1 MENAS
6 KALIIAASVFIALMI
21 LGALLLMFNNLS
33 NYQNVGTQTTR
44 EAQVIE
50 FNNQY
55 TSYDRKNVRGSDLYS
70 LLNRAIDYNKRK
82 STAGTG
88 KDEGQYIAY
97 QPMEIT
103 FDLNN
108 KRNQFYAT
116 TETGFRHL
124 ITDNSYTV
132 SGNSNSFENSISNTI
147 KGLED
152 KYGAKAITDLATGKD
167 SIFIA
172 NNSSEDEKKI
182 ALESYNKAVP
192 ASQVAR
198 NWNDLNSHKND
209 VYQYYEYVQFKRARF
224 DCTSTTYD
232 ENNGRILS
240 MNFVFTGKFE

>member
-108 KRNQFYAT
+108 KRNQFMLLQ
-116 TETGFRHL
+116 EQ
-124 ITDNSYTV
+124 
-132 SGNSNSFENSISNTI
+132 
-147 KGLED
+147 
-152 KYGAKAITDLATGKD
+152 DLD
-167 SIFIA
+167 I
-172 NNSSEDEKKI
+172 
-182 ALESYNKAVP
+182 
-192 ASQVAR
+192 
-198 NWNDLNSHKND
+198 
-209 VYQYYEYVQFKRARF
+209 
-224 DCTSTTYD
+224 
-232 ENNGRILS
+232 
-240 MNFVFTGKFE
+240 